1 MPQGKGT
8 YGSKKGRPKKSKSK
22 AKAKAPKSIKS
33 VSMSGLTMRQANA
46 MKKHSKHH
54 TVKHI
59 RIMANAMKKG
69 KSFSESHK
77 IAQKKVGK

>member
-8 YGSKKGRPKKSKSK
+8 YGSKRGRPKKTK
-22 AKAKAPKSIKS
+22 AKGKAPKSVKG
-33 VSMSGLTMRQANA
+33 VSMSGLNMRQANA

-54 TVKHI
+54 TAKHL

-77 IAQKKVGK
+77 MAQKKVGK